1 VQFQDITRQQIEIV
15 INAMNKLNDH
25 AETLAR
31 RIMASEDPNFTYTP
45 LAEHLDTLYSSYVMD
60 SQRVSHQQAT
70 HKPAKA
76 GAAKPAASSKIELF

>member
-1 VQFQDITRQQIEIV
+1 
-15 INAMNKLNDH
+15 
-25 AETLAR
+25 
-31 RIMASEDPNFTYTP
+31 
-45 LAEHLDTLYSSYVMD
+45 MD